1 MREETRYARE
11 LGMTLARKSDHHF
24 DVDQYILKK
33 ECFSAALFGCR
44 YGRCHTALAQH
55 GFTPRNIAD

>member
-11 LGMTLARKSDHHF
+11 LGMTLAHKSDLHF

-33 ECFSAALFGCR
+33 EYFSAALFRSR
-44 YGRCHTALAQH
+44 YGRRHTAPTQY
-55 GFTPRNIAD
+55 GFTP